1 MSWRE
6 KYLNQIVCGD
16 CLELMPELPDKC
28 VDIVIT
34 DPPYFLPARH
44 YGARKYFPRTLS
56 DISILDFYFKH
67 FAVGLDRL
75 LKSTGTLYMFCD
87 GQSYP
92 VFYAILYSYFK
103 SLRPLVWDK
112 LTSIN
117 GYGWRHQHE
126 LIIYAERD
134 EAKPIPTG
142 DGDILKCRA
151 VKIDDREHPAEKPEG
166 IITALM
172 LKSSQ
177 PDDVVA
183 DFYCGTGVVPKVA
196 KLNNRNFI
204 GIDIDPGYCEIARK
218 RLAQEVLITP
228 APAGREE

>member
-1 MSWRE
+1 MNTWRD
-6 KYLNQIVCGD
+6 KYLNKIVCGD
-16 CLELMPELPDKC
+16 CLELMPELPDKFI
-28 VDIVIT
+28 DLVIT

-44 YGARKYFPRTLS
+44 YGARKLFARTLS

-75 LKSTGTLYMFCD
+75 LKPTGTLYMFCD

-117 GYGWRHQHE
+117 GYGWRHQYE
-126 LIIYAERD
+126 LIIFAERD
-134 EAKPIPTG
+134 ETKPIPTG
-142 DGDILKCRA
+142 DGDILKYRA
-151 VKIDDREHPAEKPEG
+151 VKVDDREHPAEKPKDL
-166 IITALM
+166 ITALM
-172 LKSSQ
+172 LKSSK
-177 PDDVVA
+177 PGDIVA
-183 DFYCGTGVVPKVA
+183 DFYCGAGVVTKVA

-204 GIDIDPGYCEIARK
+204 GIDIDHDYCEIARK
-218 RLAQEVLITP
+218 RLAQEVLL
-228 APAGREE
+228 